1 MTEGLKAILA
11 ANERYSD
18 FTLLDSP
25 VPFSEWA
32 KDKNYPTVQVHD
44 TTVYE
49 WDGGTD
55 IVGFAG
61 VFAWEDNRLTS
72 LDGDTYNP
80 DMPVIGY
87 EEFDGGVDILVK
99 GGEW

>member
-1 MTEGLKAILA
+1 MTKELKSILA

-18 FTLLDSP
+18 FTLLD
-25 VPFSEWA
+25 VPISFSIWA
-32 KDKNYPTVQVHD
+32 KNKDFPTVQVHD
-44 TTVYE
+44 ATVYE
-49 WDGGTD
+49 WEGGTD

-61 VFAWEDNRLTS
+61 AFAWEDNQLTS

-87 EEFDGGVDILVK
+87 EEFEDGVDILVK

>member
-1 MTEGLKAILA
+1 MTEELKSVLA
-11 ANERYSD
+11 ANERYSS
-18 FTLLDSP
+18 FTLLDVP
-25 VPFSEWA
+25 VPLSEWA
-32 KDKNYPTVQVHD
+32 KDKDYPTVQLHD
-44 TTVYE
+44 TTVYK
-49 WDGGTD
+49 WDDGAD
-55 IVGFAG
+55 VVGFAG
-61 VFAWEDNRLTS
+61 VFAWEDNQLTS

>member
-1 MTEGLKAILA
+1 MTEELKDILA

-32 KDKNYPTVQVHD
+32 KDKDFPAVQVHD

-49 WDGGTD
+49 WDGGAD

-61 VFAWEDNRLTS
+61 AFAWEDNQITS

-87 EEFDGGVDILVK
+87 EKFDGGVDILVK